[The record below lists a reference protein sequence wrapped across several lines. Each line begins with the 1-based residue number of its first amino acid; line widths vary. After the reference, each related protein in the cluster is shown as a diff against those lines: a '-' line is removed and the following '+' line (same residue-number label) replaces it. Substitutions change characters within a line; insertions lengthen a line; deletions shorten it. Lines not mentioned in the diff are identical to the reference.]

1 MDLGLP
7 LSMQFFISRYIKTA
21 HNLKHTVNIDDS
33 GIYQEFL
40 TQMIFLQVSNIAV
53 IGHSACGGIKGLLSF
68 PFDGTTST

>member
-1 MDLGLP
+1 M
-7 LSMQFFISRYIKTA
+7 
-21 HNLKHTVNIDDS
+21 HTVNIDDS

-40 TQMIFLQVSNIAV
+40 TQMIFLQVSNIVV